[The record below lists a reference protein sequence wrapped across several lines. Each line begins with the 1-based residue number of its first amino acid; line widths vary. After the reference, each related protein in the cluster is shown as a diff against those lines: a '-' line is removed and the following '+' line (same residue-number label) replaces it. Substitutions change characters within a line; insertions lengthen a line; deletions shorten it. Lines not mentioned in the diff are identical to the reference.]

1 MERVESIIEEKEG
14 VRGVL
19 RVGGPVPTNVGRG
32 LSADG
37 SSPFSLDMIPQLTV
51 VHRWELQR
59 WLPPSCSTVSEEVVE
74 FAAASPSSACPRRSV
89 NRLMNESLD
98 DHRSRTDMRS
108 LPRFSFLKARAHNWR
123 I

>member
-59 WLPPSCSTVSEEVVE
+59 WLPVLQHRIGGSRAVCSSFT
-74 FAAASPSSACPRRSV
+74 RSFT
-89 NRLMNESLD
+89 LFSLSTSICQSLD
-98 DHRSRTDMRS
+98 ERE
-108 LPRFSFLKARAHNWR
+108 P
-123 I
+123 

>member
-59 WLPPSCSTVSEEVVE
+59 WLPRLAAPYRRKSCCLQQLHPLQPVHVDLSI
-74 FAAASPSSACPRRSV
+74 A
-89 NRLMNESLD
+89 
-98 DHRSRTDMRS
+98 
-108 LPRFSFLKARAHNWR
+108 
-123 I
+123 